1 MVTVRTGSQSRFDAV
16 IRGINELSGVYRN
29 AASKSGLSVNEFWVW
44 YALMGE
50 GRELTQQEICGLCGL
65 PKQTVNTIV
74 RGLVRRKQVTLEKIP
89 LDRSRKRIRLTPL
102 GRAFGEA
109 LVEQAMSAERAAFGE
124 LSEEAQLGAL
134 RFLDEYLPGLRRAME
149 G

>member
-1 MVTVRTGSQSRFDAV
+1 MRFLDKEVQGRFDAV
-16 IRGINELSGVYRN
+16 IRRVNELSGIYRN
-29 AASKSGLSVNEFWVW
+29 AASQSGLSVNEFWVW
-44 YALMGE
+44 YTLMGE
-50 GRELTQQEICGLCGL
+50 DREFTQQEICGICGL

-74 RGLVRRKQVTLEKIP
+74 RGMVRQKQVTLEKMP

-102 GRAFGEA
+102 GRAVGESLMA
-109 LVEQAMSAERAAFGE
+109 SAMAAERKAFE
-124 LSEEAQLGAL
+124 DLSAEAQLSAL

>member
-1 MVTVRTGSQSRFDAV
+1 MEKEVQSRFDAV
-16 IRGINELSGVYRN
+16 IRRINELSGIYRN
-29 AASKSGLSVNEFWVW
+29 AAARSGLSVNEFWIW
-44 YALMGE
+44 YTLMGE
-50 GRELTQQEICGLCGL
+50 DREYTQQEICSVCGL

-74 RGLVRRKQVTLEKIP
+74 RGMVRQKQVILEKMP

-102 GRAFGEA
+102 GRSTGKLLMAD
-109 LVEQAMSAERAAFGE
+109 AMTAERGAFAA

-134 RFLDEYLPGLRRAME
+134 RFLDEYLTGLRRTME

>member
-1 MVTVRTGSQSRFDAV
+1 MEKEVQSRFDAV
-16 IRGINELSGVYRN
+16 IRRVNELSGIYRN
-29 AASKSGLSVNEFWVW
+29 AAARSGLSVNEFWIW

-74 RGLVRRKQVTLEKIP
+74 RGMVRKKQVILEKMP

-102 GRAFGEA
+102 GRSTGKS
-109 LVEQAMSAERAAFGE
+109 LMSDAMTAERSAFAA

-134 RFLDEYLPGLRRAME
+134 RFLDEYLTGLRRTME